1 MDCRFIAD
9 AERDRRFSFVQI
21 PLSNTMGVY
30 AISCPRLDAHSTYS
44 FRMQVHV
51 MNALKGAGPVHQS
64 FDYDTPLYIPQRVST
79 YKARPKSQGCVLVS
93 TDVRQTPKEDKTNL
107 ILRPKAFT

>member
-9 AERDRRFSFVQI
+9 AEKDRRFSFVQI

-30 AISCPRLDAHSTYS
+30 AISCLRLGAHSTYS

-64 FDYDTPLYIPQRVST
+64 FDYDTPFTCHSGFQPTKHGQ
-79 YKARPKSQGCVLVS
+79 KSQGCVLVS
-93 TDVRQTPKEDKTNL
+93 TDVRQTPK
-107 ILRPKAFT
+107 